1 MRAKLVTLGPLA
13 LWTLASLLVA
23 CGGASSPKYTG
34 PTAGP
39 TAILNGPSTSSATTY
54 WSSANCLLKV
64 ELGADGTFIGDV
76 NTDGTWTMTPGNWT
90 ASGSSSAGTTG
101 DTVWIDALTNIE
113 GSTYSQT
120 FSVTSAGVY
129 DTYQQTIGPCQF
141 ALQSGALTF

>member
-1 MRAKLVTLGPLA
+1 MKARLVTLGLLA
-13 LWTLASLLVA
+13 LGTSTSLLVA

-39 TAILNGPSTSSATTY
+39 TAILNGPSTSSATSY
-54 WSSANCLLKV
+54 WSSANCFLKV

-101 DTVWIDALTNIE
+101 NTVWIDALTSIE
-113 GSTYSQT
+113 GSTYSGS
-120 FSVTSAGVY
+120 FSVTSVGVY
-129 DTYQQTIGPCQF
+129 
-141 ALQSGALTF
+141 ALTNRT